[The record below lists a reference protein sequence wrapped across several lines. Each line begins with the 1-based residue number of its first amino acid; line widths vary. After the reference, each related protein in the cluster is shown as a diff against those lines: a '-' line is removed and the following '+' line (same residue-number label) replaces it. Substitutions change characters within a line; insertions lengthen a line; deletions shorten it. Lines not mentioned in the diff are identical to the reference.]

1 MRKMMRGEN
10 KYDEGD
16 EEDEGERVNEG
27 DQSKGVE
34 VVCKMDGG
42 S

>member
-1 MRKMMRGEN
+1 MMRGEN
-10 KYDEGD
+10 KYDEG
-16 EEDEGERVNEG
+16 DEGERVNEG